1 MVKLHDVR
9 DHQRRGPRQST
20 LAVYQN
26 LLPLRCGH
34 VHDAGKRDQIRPD
47 VGVVPPPA
55 VVVLDGGHLRLQVLC
70 LLGDVNNYIKGQDL
84 PHRGLREQIDP
95 LREHEQRAL
104 RVHFAHFHAYA
115 RNGLTVIV
123 HAAVIRAPALGGQ
136 RRQIG
141 SAVLDARVGDVYMF
155 MLRCCYRVAT
165 VLCYRTCCCS
175 GAMVLQRCCRSLSHS
190 HFYSNQCTSKGMDEN
205 GIRVTRSATQRGKRL
220 FQIGNRK
227 DRAVQR
233 KKTLFLSGRWA
244 LC

>member
-84 PHRGLREQIDP
+84 PHRGFREQIDP

-141 SAVLDARVGDVYMF
+141 PRGARCPCGRCVYVHAAVLLQSCYSLVLPYVLLF
-155 MLRCCYRVAT
+155 RCD
-165 VLCYRTCCCS
+165 
-175 GAMVLQRCCRSLSHS
+175 GAP
-190 HFYSNQCTSKGMDEN
+190 
-205 GIRVTRSATQRGKRL
+205 
-220 FQIGNRK
+220 
-227 DRAVQR
+227 
-233 KKTLFLSGRWA
+233 TLLPILVPLPFL
-244 LC
+244 